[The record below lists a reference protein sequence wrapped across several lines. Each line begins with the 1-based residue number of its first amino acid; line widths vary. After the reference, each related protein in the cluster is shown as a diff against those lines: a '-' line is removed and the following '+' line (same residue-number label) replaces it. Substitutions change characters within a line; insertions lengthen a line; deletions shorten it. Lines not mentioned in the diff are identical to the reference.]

1 MSTYSDY
8 MKDYML
14 ENMSDVCD
22 LYPLMEEYKNEL
34 LMEANKEDVYKIN
47 YIFKNDLQLK
57 FIHPVL
63 ESNSNRNKLIE
74 FTGRFI
80 DAHAQE
86 LSASGPIYQFT
97 FGDRETRFLYE
108 LFGIDNKVIL
118 EIYDKVVQE
127 TYYGKISKFI
137 TGWIQNAP
145 HKILLTAILCEAVQ
159 QNYEDIIEC
168 IACLWPFSEYPI
180 LYRISFPLGVNEDVM
195 NYTIEHLGAK
205 YKIRKVK
212 NLQEL
217 LVSDGRAAVNHF
229 TDILKTGQDN
239 VYVDIMQYI
248 RNSLKSKI
256 QNIAKIYYINIE
268 KNASQHANATVF
280 DDGNLND
287 VQGGSVNIA
296 QIIEKITNK
305 FSGGDINKSIV
316 NICANGNQVDKDNLF
331 GFITNIEKDKNNKFN
346 KFVENIITSYF
357 SKNPSSNSLG
367 TSEFIN
373 YGLLMYR
380 SISNSKDP
388 LFQEIKEIL
397 NYWMFTIIKIDEL
410 YKRVP
415 TQIAYT
421 RAIYNYYIM
430 MINYYN

>member
-1 MSTYSDY
+1 MSRYSDY

-22 LYPLMEEYKNEL
+22 LYPLMEEYRNEL
-34 LMEANKEDVYKIN
+34 LLEANKEEVYKIN

-80 DAHAQE
+80 DFHAQA
-86 LSASGPIYQFT
+86 LSASGPIYHFT
-97 FGDRETRFLYE
+97 FGDKETKFLYE
-108 LFGIDNKVIL
+108 LFGIDDKVIL
-118 EIYDKVVQE
+118 EIYEKVIQE

-159 QNYEDIIEC
+159 HSYEDIIEC
-168 IACLWPFSEYPI
+168 IAYLWPFSEYPI

-217 LVSDGRAAVNHF
+217 LVSDGRAAISHF
-229 TDILKTGQDN
+229 NEQLMTGQDN

-248 RNSLKSKI
+248 RNSIKSKI
-256 QNIAKIYYINIE
+256 QNIAEVYYANVE
-268 KNASQHANATVF
+268 KNASQHTNVVAF

-287 VQGGSVNIA
+287 VQGNNVNVA

-305 FSGGDINKSIV
+305 FSGGEINKSIV

-331 GFITNIEKDKNNKFN
+331 GFLNSIEKDKNNKFT
-346 KFVENIITSYF
+346 KFIENIITSYF
-357 SKNPSSNSLG
+357 NKNPSSNSLG

-380 SISNSKDP
+380 SIGNSKEP

-397 NYWMFTIIKIDEL
+397 NYWMFTIVKIDEL
-410 YKRVP
+410 YKRIP

-421 RAIYNYYIM
+421 RAVYNYYIM